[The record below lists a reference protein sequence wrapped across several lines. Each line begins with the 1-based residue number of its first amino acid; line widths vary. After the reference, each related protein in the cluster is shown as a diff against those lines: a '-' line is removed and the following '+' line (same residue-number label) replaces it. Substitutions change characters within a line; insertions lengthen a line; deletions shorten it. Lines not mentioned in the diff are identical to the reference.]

1 MQAVTD
7 IELDSTEDKPAI
19 ARRRAVRFTLLDLLV
34 LTFGV
39 AVGLGWLRL
48 PGASSP
54 EALLAAVSAFIA
66 IGLAQQAHRE
76 FRNAGCEA
84 RTWSPAPAV
93 IAAYSVSSLL
103 LGCLVVWAVNRS
115 IRHLYP
121 AEDWRVG
128 RTADAFGE
136 TAIGL
141 GIIWA
146 YWLSLG
152 TTLRMRPSVWT
163 RTIGLAVVPL
173 SAFYTSWVVMS
184 EMMVV
189 SLVGIAIQGVQI
201 AEPTRW
207 AGHPFPSLQ
216 PPVKLLDAFYVRGAV
231 TAAIWSAG
239 ALTTLAGAYCLHRSG
254 RARWG
259 FFAAAMVCFLIVL
272 YLLVWARQVLPEVLP
287 FMADGVGTLPWTNWL
302 LAISIIVMASALG
315 SWRLAAERET
325 STPETR
331 STGTTNNGWHL
342 NPLVIGLGI
351 LGLLWQWWNSAE
363 LAYLF
368 GQSLSSSPME
378 QAWRVCSALG
388 YGLIE
393 PVGIL
398 RVAILSVLTG
408 TLWRICRKPG
418 EGRISGWSLE
428 PSRFLTT
435 WLFLLAAVSLVP
447 AVFAWYGTAI
457 LFLVRGN

>member
-7 IELDSTEDKPAI
+7 FEPNRTEDKPAI

-54 EALLAAVSAFIA
+54 DALLAAVSAFIA
-66 IGLAQQAHRE
+66 IGLAQQAHE
-76 FRNAGCEA
+76 ELRNAGCDP
-84 RTWSPAPAV
+84 RSWRPAPVV
-93 IAAYSVSSLL
+93 IAAFSVSSLL
-103 LGCLVVWAVNRS
+103 VGCLVVWAVNRS
-115 IRHLYP
+115 IRHTYP
-121 AEDWRVG
+121 ADDWRIG
-128 RTADAFGE
+128 RTADAFGV

-141 GIIWA
+141 GMIWA

-152 TTLRMRPSVWT
+152 TTLRMRPSAWT
-163 RTIGLAVVPL
+163 RAIGLAVVAL
-173 SAFYTSWVVMS
+173 LAVYTSWVVMS

-189 SLVGIAIQGVQI
+189 SLVGMAIQGVQI
-201 AEPTRW
+201 AQPTRW
-207 AGHPFPSLQ
+207 AGHPFPSSQ
-216 PPVKLLDAFYVRGAV
+216 PPVKLIDAFYVRGAF
-231 TAAIWSAG
+231 AAAVWSAG
-239 ALTTLAGAYCLHRSG
+239 ALTTLAGAYCWHRSG

-259 FFAAAMVCFLIVL
+259 SFTTAMVCFLIVL
-272 YLLVWARQVLPEVLP
+272 YLLVWARQVLPEVSP

-325 STPETR
+325 LSREAR
-331 STGTTNNGWHL
+331 SMATTNNGWHL

-363 LAYLF
+363 LSYLF
-368 GQSLSSSPME
+368 GQSFSSSPME
-378 QAWRVCSALG
+378 QAWHACSALV

-398 RVAILSVLTG
+398 RVALLSVLTG

-435 WLFLLAAVSLVP
+435 CIFLLAAVSLVP

-457 LFLVRGN
+457 LFLVRG